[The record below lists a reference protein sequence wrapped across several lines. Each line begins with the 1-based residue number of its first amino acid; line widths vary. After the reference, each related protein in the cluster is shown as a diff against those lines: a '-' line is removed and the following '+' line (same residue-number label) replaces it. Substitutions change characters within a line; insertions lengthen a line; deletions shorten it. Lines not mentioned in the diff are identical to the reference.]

1 MAEVIESVLDTQ
13 EKRDVVPAS
22 PKSEINS
29 EAAKEEAEKAGASQ
43 SEPNKHE
50 EKERK
55 LIDHADNSKLDKLD
69 ELSSLEQEIAKMH
82 NIQHSSESDH
92 SESEMAGQVK
102 DTGSGGNAANG
113 SGHNDSRIMDEL
125 AQVTRCT
132 PDAVD
137 NNVDDTKSAATL
149 EEVDLIALLKGTDQ
163 DQQENPINS
172 AQPVVEHN
180 SSIELALA
188 KLDNVGVTIEGEG
201 QYEIMEIDDGDNASG
216 PSPVLQTA
224 NQPATNPVTKY
235 GSTQGK
241 QKLSPEQA
249 RAVALEQ
256 MADLKS
262 HTARRKMAAA
272 AAANSTSIRQQPQ
285 KPLDIISSLN
295 DDWNEYDSES
305 DTPSNSNSN
314 SNSNSIAPPPAS
326 KKTTPKAK
334 PMPAQSAENSGT
346 EVMSVKVLVKSI
358 TQKSLENLKSSPST
372 ERANSNPESTGN
384 INLNI
389 LLIYRI
395 LSSSND
401 FRLQAHARYKT
412 QNHLGSRCARD
423 AKIICAICKWQ
434 RNSNSNSNSNRSN
447 SNNSDGDGDHQ
458 LGSQKGASLNAKG

>member
-13 EKRDVVPAS
+13 EQRVVVPAS

-29 EAAKEEAEKAGASQ
+29 DAAKEEAEKAGASTA
-43 SEPNKHE
+43 EPNKHE

-55 LIDHADNSKLDKLD
+55 LSDHADESKLEILD
-69 ELSSLEQEIAKMH
+69 ELSSLEQEIAKLH

-102 DTGSGGNAANG
+102 DTAVANNSANG
-113 SGHNDSRIMDEL
+113 SGHNDSQIMDEL
-125 AQVTRCT
+125 AQVTRCA
-132 PDAVD
+132 PDAEE
-137 NNVDDTKSAATL
+137 NNKDDTKGAATL

-163 DQQENPINS
+163 DQLENPINS
-172 AQPVVEHN
+172 AQSSVEQT

-224 NQPATNPVTKY
+224 NQTATNLVPKY
-235 GSTQGK
+235 GLTQGK

-262 HTARRKMAAA
+262 HTARRRMAAA
-272 AAANSTSIRQQPQ
+272 AASPTIVIRQQPQ

-305 DTPSNSNSN
+305 DTPSNAN
-314 SNSNSIAPPPAS
+314 SNSNSIAPSPAS
-326 KKTTPKAK
+326 KKPIPKAK
-334 PMPAQSAENSGT
+334 PMPAQPAEDSGT
-346 EVMSVKVLVKSI
+346 QVMSVGSVKVLLKSI
-358 TQKSLENLKSSPST
+358 NQKSMENLKATPST
-372 ERANSNPESTGN
+372 DRANSNPESTGM
-384 INLNI
+384 
-389 LLIYRI
+389 
-395 LSSSND
+395 
-401 FRLQAHARYKT
+401 T
-412 QNHLGSRCARD
+412 
-423 AKIICAICKWQ
+423 
-434 RNSNSNSNSNRSN
+434 
-447 SNNSDGDGDHQ
+447 
-458 LGSQKGASLNAKG
+458 